1 MLIRKTV
8 FILLIF
14 IILIISCDSKSK
26 EKNNT
31 MSSVIVPF
39 QNLETVINEQAM
51 RELKRGVI
59 NADCNFYDEYNQKS
73 LGRLTQGQEII
84 IGEKFNLAFIGEGE
98 FDVRVEIRTNEGII
112 LGFTS
117 QKNIIYDGGIIHDF
131 WFKDVLLTREYYY
144 TGTAEEIFNY
154 DFERFYKQE
163 IDNIEK
169 VRQLQLIRAFFTQSD
184 WIIFNNYMVMSE
196 ERWYVPY
203 RIDNI
208 TIVENN
214 YLFKVSCPNKGEYE
228 IELYEDDDGIIM
240 IQYIIINDNFVN
252 LIPMFLNVRYVPYD
266 SDETEKVRSEVR
278 AWITEQIELLGGDD
292 ILRERYP
299 L

>member
-169 VRQLQLIRAFFTQSD
+169 VRQLQLIRAFFAQIR
-184 WIIFNNYMVMSE
+184 WIFFENFIVIDAYNSRAPF
-196 ERWYVPY
+196 

-208 TIVENN
+208 KKDGNMYTFK
-214 YLFKVSCPNKGEYE
+214 LFSRDIECE
-228 IELYEDDDGIIM
+228 IILMDDGFGITMVQYDMLKSGNRSQIITE
-240 IQYIIINDNFVN
+240 
-252 LIPMFLNVRYVPYD
+252 LLNKRYVPYD

-292 ILRERYP
+292 ILNERYP
-299 L
+299 